1 MSIFDSSI
9 TNKPKKSKFNLTHQV
24 VGSTEIGRLTPFL
37 CRELVPGDRF
47 HVTTSS
53 FTRTMPL
60 VAPMFHECD
69 TAIHYFFVPKRL
81 LWSEWEDHITGGID
95 GTSVP
100 EYPKL
105 PLYMIYGLYL
115 SIYGITD
122 SDAIA
127 PNQLTSTLFDYLGIP
142 IPQTVDELRKFM
154 DYQETLALSSRSEDL
169 EKVVYVSLLPFLA
182 MRKIYEDWYVNL
194 NLQDTELV
202 KKPLSTED
210 IIAMF
215 VPRPDY
221 QTFPYPIKNYYVN
234 FEKDYFTSALLEP
247 QRGSDVFVPISINP
261 EDLRISQSSDMG
273 VYFESQDGTITPSAE
288 PVKVG
293 PNISND
299 FFGMYVYPEDA
310 GRKQLRYP
318 PNFFEDNLSI
328 NGQIQSGGMN
338 IEDLR
343 ASARLQEWLELNAR
357 GGSRYIEQIY
367 AHFGVISSDARLQRS
382 QFLGG
387 GRSPLQISEVL
398 QTSETQETPL
408 GDMAGRAISLNS
420 DNSVSVFAEEHG
432 YLFGLYFVKPRIL
445 YKNQG
450 LDRMW
455 TRFDKFDEYFP
466 KFANLGEQDVYNYE
480 LNVFPSPL
488 QESAQDTDVMETFG
502 YQERF
507 ADFKFI
513 KSRTCGEMS
522 HSLDFWTMARSF
534 SGTPIL
540 SDEFIN
546 TKYADF
552 DNVFAVEAQS
562 AGDRIIFHNRVGIT
576 AYRPMPY
583 HALPTL

>member
-1 MSIFDSSI
+1 MSTFNSTI
-9 TNKPKKSKFNLTHQV
+9 TNKPKKSKFNLSHQV

-47 HVTTSS
+47 HVSTSS

-81 LWSEWEDHITGGID
+81 LWSEWEDHITGGVD

-105 PLYMIYGLYL
+105 PLYSIYLLYLGIYGVDPKTATPDNLV
-115 SIYGITD
+115 
-122 SDAIA
+122 
-127 PNQLTSTLFDYLGIP
+127 STLFDYLGIP
-142 IPQTVDELRKFM
+142 IPQTSEELRNFLT
-154 DYQETLALSSRSEDL
+154 YQAALAKSSRQEDL
-169 EKVVYVSLLPFLA
+169 DKVIYVSLLPFLA

-194 NLQDTELV
+194 NLQDKELV
-202 KKPLSTED
+202 KKPLSTEE
-210 IIAMF
+210 ILQLF
-215 VPRPDY
+215 FPRPDY
-221 QTFPYPIKNYYVN
+221 QTFPFPFRNYYVN

-261 EDLRISQSSDMG
+261 ADLRISQLPDMG
-273 VYFESQDGTITPSAE
+273 LYLESQDGSVVPSYEPVVASATPSNQYLGIYVDPE
-288 PVKVG
+288 
-293 PNISND
+293 ND
-299 FFGMYVYPEDA
+299 VP
-310 GRKQLRYP
+310 KQLRFP
-318 PNFFEDNLSI
+318 PNYFSETLSI
-328 NGQIQSGGMN
+328 DGDIQSGGMN

-432 YLFGLYFVKPRIL
+432 YLFGLYFVKPRII

-466 KFANLGEQDVYNYE
+466 KFANLGEQEVYNYE
-480 LNVFPSPL
+480 LNVFPSPT
-488 QESAQDTDVMETFG
+488 QGSETDTDIMETFG

-546 TKYADF
+546 TKYVDF
-552 DNVFAVEAQS
+552 DNVFSVEAQS

-576 AYRPMPY
+576 AYRPIPY